1 MCSLLHS
8 CKPQNVHVLLS
19 VQLITFVFLGVFV
32 SHICAYAVMSHHVHL
47 VLHVDKA
54 LGWSDKQVLS
64 LWHTLYKGT
73 LLTQKFMRDDILNK
87 GELITLHEIIARYR
101 RRLYENLHEPT

>member
-1 MCSLLHS
+1 M
-8 CKPQNVHVLLS
+8 
-19 VQLITFVFLGVFV
+19 
-32 SHICAYAVMSHHVHL
+32 HL

-73 LLTQKFMRDDILNK
+73 LLTQKFMHDDILNK
-87 GELITLHEIIARYR
+87 GELMTLHEIIARYR
-101 RRLYENLHEPT
+101 SQLYDNIHEST